1 MTTCSPGCMMW
12 HPGFQLD
19 NYSIGLVST
28 LNNSIL
34 NLKTLLKNRLKN
46 HYQEIKLE
54 KFTTDLLSR
63 PSGKISCDRYL
74 RQTEF
79 WKRHIW
85 TKISFA
91 FNFSGEHLVFIIKK
105 NCLIKTAE

>member
-1 MTTCSPGCMMW
+1 MMW

-19 NYSIGLVST
+19 NYSIGLVSA

-54 KFTTDLLSR
+54 KFTTDLLSVIYYQ

-105 NCLIKTAE
+105 NYLIKTAE